1 MEKTKGPNG
10 DTSAAKRLCG
20 APRSAD
26 SGVGPRNH
34 LLISGRGEEVPPEQS
49 LLMKMKTKR
58 CEPIDLSEDAQAML
72 REREAGGL
80 RLPIIARLLF
90 AGFGLLQLAVGR
102 VPSFIVPIILAF
114 ALPFIAVNAVLY
126 FKLRDQKK
134 ADLVGWAGMGFD
146 IALMVAYAVTF
157 GFALHKQGVP
167 LAALPKSPLPA
178 LFMVMIVI
186 NTLALRP
193 RYPVGITIGAVLT
206 LLGVFFAS
214 HVDPVSVWGDD
225 NAAMFI
231 TPIGSR
237 SMFVGVTMFVLI
249 GGLTCAVVAT
259 KARQMVVEV
268 VEREAERRR
277 MQDEHANVA
286 MESKLRL
293 LGDLVASLSHEM
305 NSPLGALKSAAETSD
320 SALAKL
326 KGLHDQTAPSEIERH
341 KKREQKLYRALESG
355 SKTSVQAV
363 ARLEQTL
370 TKLSRFS
377 QLDRAE
383 RQSIDIHAALDEAL
397 SLVPLEKRTGI
408 EVMRDY
414 NAVSAV
420 SCFVGRLQQVFS
432 TILTNACEAIDGS
445 GTIRLRTREQNDQ
458 VRIELTDSGRGMSAV
473 EVSRLFELRF
483 GQSGNRVSA
492 SLGLAASQSVIRQHG
507 GEISVESE
515 PGVGTTFVIVLP
527 VG

>member
-1 MEKTKGPNG
+1 
-10 DTSAAKRLCG
+10 
-20 APRSAD
+20 
-26 SGVGPRNH
+26 
-34 LLISGRGEEVPPEQS
+34 
-49 LLMKMKTKR
+49 
-58 CEPIDLSEDAQAML
+58 
-72 REREAGGL
+72 
-80 RLPIIARLLF
+80 
-90 AGFGLLQLAVGR
+90 
-102 VPSFIVPIILAF
+102 
-114 ALPFIAVNAVLY
+114 
-126 FKLRDQKK
+126 
-134 ADLVGWAGMGFD
+134 
-146 IALMVAYAVTF
+146 
-157 GFALHKQGVP
+157 
-167 LAALPKSPLPA
+167 
-178 LFMVMIVI
+178 
-186 NTLALRP
+186 
-193 RYPVGITIGAVLT
+193 
-206 LLGVFFAS
+206 
-214 HVDPVSVWGDD
+214 
-225 NAAMFI
+225 
-231 TPIGSR
+231 
-237 SMFVGVTMFVLI
+237 
-249 GGLTCAVVAT
+249 
-259 KARQMVVEV
+259 
-268 VEREAERRR
+268 
-277 MQDEHANVA
+277 
-286 MESKLRL
+286 
-293 LGDLVASLSHEM
+293 
-305 NSPLGALKSAAETSD
+305 
-320 SALAKL
+320 
-326 KGLHDQTAPSEIERH
+326 
-341 KKREQKLYRALESG
+341 
-355 SKTSVQAV
+355 VQAV